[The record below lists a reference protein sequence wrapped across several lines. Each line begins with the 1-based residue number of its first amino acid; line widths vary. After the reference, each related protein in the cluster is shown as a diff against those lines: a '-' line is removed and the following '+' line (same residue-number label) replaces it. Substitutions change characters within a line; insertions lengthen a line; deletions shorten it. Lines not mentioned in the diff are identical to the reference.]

1 MSRPVGR
8 RQLTL
13 GEHFFWTVV
22 ACVAVCLIVGV
33 LAFVST

>member
-1 MSRPVGR
+1 MTRAPARG

-22 ACVAVCLIVGV
+22 LSVAAGLAVAVL
-33 LAFVST
+33 LAA